1 MYAQK
6 MCPSDNEIS
15 NQAAA
20 SSNAYG
26 LTSSS
31 AVTEPALNTV
41 LNQITNFRQDCE
53 SDNEIQFHD
62 QNLFSQRSTTVPANM
77 EQDFHLIGIHV

>member
-1 MYAQK
+1 YDYLLHA
-6 MCPSDNEIS
+6 DNEIS

-20 SSNAYG
+20 SSTAYA

-41 LNQITNFRQDCE
+41 PNQITNFRQHCE